1 MIKFL
6 IYRPIAVFMSFLA
19 CVIIGAITYFT
30 LPVSLLPDIP
40 IPDMTVQVSMPDG
53 SARDL
58 ENAVVSQLRGEL
70 MQVGKLQ
77 ELKSIANNEKA
88 EIRLRFE
95 HGTDIDLAFIEVNEK
110 IDAAMNSLPRNIE
123 RPRVTKYSATDLPV
137 VYLNL
142 SLKNEQPFESS
153 TEEKFIRLS
162 EVAENIIKRRIEQLP
177 EVTMVDITG
186 LVSSQVQIE
195 PNTAMMKMAGI
206 TTSDIELAIN
216 SHGGSSGN
224 VTIRE
229 GYYEYLV
236 NFSSYL
242 RTVDDIK
249 NIFINK
255 DGRVYQLK
263 DFCNV
268 SVCSQ
273 KEEGFSFVN
282 GRQAISLAVIKHAS
296 ESMDKMKSSL
306 QETIDFFKTQ
316 YPEIDF
322 FINRNQTD
330 LLDYTIENLKQSFFY
345 GFILIFIVAFLLL
358 GDLKSPIIIAISM
371 ITSLVICFQFFYYM
385 GYSLNIISLSGLILA
400 LGMMIDSSIIIT
412 ENISQY
418 KESGTSIE
426 EACIKGTTEVIT
438 PMLSSTLTTIAV
450 FVPLIFMSGIAGA
463 LFVDQ
468 AFSVST
474 GLLVSYFTGI
484 MLLPILYKG
493 IYKLPDWGKRWNK
506 HVQSLQNRVNNCL
519 YKSYDRLIEFTFS
532 NKKIVILCFIL
543 CFPICGWLFIEI
555 PKTKMPEIKQ
565 VEMIVKIDWGENIH
579 LNENKS
585 RILSLCEDI
594 HPYVSEHSA
603 YIGKQQY
610 ILSSQ
615 HQMSFS
621 ESEIYL
627 KVSNPDDLK
636 KVQSKIEKQIKEN
649 YPLSVISF
657 SPPETIFEKIFTTG
671 EADLIAELQPANG
684 IYQPDISDIYNI
696 EKIMGK
702 LSPNNVKGVS
712 FEKEYT
718 LELDQERLSLYRLQ
732 PANILNLLK
741 TALRDNNIGIL
752 KSYQQYLPI
761 KIVGK
766 EATINEILQT
776 ELIETIA
783 DSGEKNWIP
792 LSTFVKIVPGES
804 IKNITAK
811 TNGEYIPIEFYEVK
825 NVPALIKQ
833 IKKTINKQD
842 LWNVSFSGLFFSN
855 EKMLTELIVILFI
868 SILLMYFILAAQFES
883 FLQPLIVLAEI
894 PIDIMFALLTLL
906 ICGHTLNLMSA
917 IGIIVTCGIIINDSI
932 LKIDMIN
939 ELRKNGLPLMEAIH
953 TAGYRRLR
961 AIIMTSLTTILA
973 LIPTLFFHDIG
984 SEIQKP
990 LVIAMVSSM
999 IIGTVI
1005 SLSLIPL
1012 IYWFIYQKQNQ

>member
-19 CVIIGAITYFT
+19 CVIIGSITYFT

-40 IPDMTVQVSMPDG
+40 IPDMTVQISMQDG

-70 MQVGKLQ
+70 MQVGNLE
-77 ELKSIANNEKA
+77 ELKSTSTNEKA
-88 EIRLRFE
+88 EIKLRFE

-123 RPRVTKYSATDLPV
+123 RPRVVKYSATDLPV
-137 VYLNL
+137 LYLNL
-142 SLKNEQPFESS
+142 SLKNEQPFEG
-153 TEEKFIRLS
+153 TAEEKFIQLS
-162 EVAENIIKRRIEQLP
+162 EVAENIVKRRIEQLP

-186 LVSSQVQIE
+186 QVNSQVQIE
-195 PNTAMMKMAGI
+195 PNTAIMKIAGI
-206 TTSDIELAIN
+206 TTSDIETAIN
-216 SHGGSSGN
+216 SHGGNFGN
-224 VTIRE
+224 ITIRD

-255 DGRVYQLK
+255 NGQVYQLK
-263 DFCNV
+263 DFCNISV
-268 SVCSQ
+268 SAQ
-273 KEEGFSFVN
+273 KEEGYSFVN
-282 GRQAISLAVIKHAS
+282 GRQVISLAIIKHAS
-296 ESMDKMKSSL
+296 ESMDKMKESL
-306 QETIDFFKTQ
+306 QETVDFFKTQ
-316 YPEIDF
+316 YPEIEF
-322 FINRNQTD
+322 SINRNQTD
-330 LLDYTIENLKQSFFY
+330 LLDYTIENLKQSFSY

-371 ITSLVICFQFFYYM
+371 VTSLVICFQFFYYT
-385 GYSLNIISLSGLILA
+385 GISLNIISISGLILA
-400 LGMMIDSSIIIT
+400 LGMMIDSAIIIT

-418 KESGTSIE
+418 RENGASIE
-426 EACIKGTTEVIT
+426 EACIKGTSEVIT

-450 FVPLIFMSGIAGA
+450 FAPLIFMSGIAGA

-493 IYKLPDWGKRWNK
+493 IYSLPDWGKRWNQ
-506 HVQSLQNRVNNCL
+506 HIQSLQNKVNNGL
-519 YKSYDRLIEFTFS
+519 YKNYDRLIEFTFS
-532 NKKIVILCFIL
+532 NKKIAIAFFML
-543 CFPICGWLFIEI
+543 CFPLCVWLFIEI

-565 VEMIVKIDWGENIH
+565 VEMVVKIDWGENIH
-579 LNENKS
+579 LNENKN
-585 RILSLCEDI
+585 RILALCEEI

-615 HQMSFS
+615 HQMSIS

-627 KVSNPDDLK
+627 KVTKPDDLK
-636 KVQSKIEKQIKEN
+636 KVQSIIEKQTQEN
-649 YPLSVISF
+649 YPLSIISF

-671 EADLIAELQPANG
+671 EADLIAEIQPVNS
-684 IYQPDISDIYNI
+684 IYHPEISDIEHI
-696 EKIMGK
+696 EKTLSK
-702 LSPNNVKGVS
+702 LSPNNVKGIS

-718 LELDQERLSLYRLQ
+718 LELDQERLSLYRLNS
-732 PANILNLLK
+732 ANVLNLLK
-741 TALRDNNIGIL
+741 TALRDNNIGTL

-766 EATINEILQT
+766 EATINEILQK
-776 ELIETIA
+776 ELIETVT
-783 DSGEKNWIP
+783 DSGEKGWVP
-792 LSTFVKIVPGES
+792 LSTFIKIIPGES

-811 TNGEYIPIEFYEVK
+811 IDGEYIPIEFYEVE
-825 NVPALIKQ
+825 NVPTLIKQ
-833 IKKTINKQD
+833 IKKIINKQD

-855 EKMLTELIVILFI
+855 EKMLTELIIILFI

-894 PIDIMFALLTLL
+894 PIDVMFALLTLL

-917 IGIIVTCGIIINDSI
+917 IGIIVTCGVIINDSI

-953 TAGYRRLR
+953 TAGHRRLR

-973 LIPTLFFHDIG
+973 LIPTFFFNDIG
-984 SEIQKP
+984 SELQKP
-990 LVIAMVSSM
+990 LAIAMVSSM
-999 IIGTVI
+999 VIGTAI
-1005 SLSLIPL
+1005 SLYLIPL
-1012 IYWFIYQKQNQ
+1012 IYWLIYQKKNQ